1 MALAVGDLTESSRP
15 SETGTPSRVLA
26 TAPRALG
33 GVGAT
38 GEGTNNFL
46 VVRDLSK
53 DFGALRAVSQ
63 VSFEI
68 HKGQIFSL
76 IGPNGA
82 GKTTTF
88 NLITGVLPATVGTAT
103 FCGQKILGLPAHKVT
118 ELGIARTYQLIR
130 IFKSMSVLENVQVGT
145 HCRTKNG
152 VWDAIV
158 RGPKARREEKWS
170 RERAR
175 ELLRFAGIEEH
186 RNKLA
191 GTLTFGHQRRLE
203 VARALAA
210 EPKLLLLDEPTAGMN
225 PSEKEAMISLI
236 YTIRGQGVTVMLVE
250 HDMNVV
256 MGVSDWITVLDHGV
270 KIAEGTPAEIQ
281 CNETVIEAYLG
292 RWRHELAHS

>member
-1 MALAVGDLTESSRP
+1 MALAVGDLSESNRP
-15 SETGTPSRVLA
+15 SETGNE
-26 TAPRALG
+26 
-33 GVGAT
+33 T
-38 GEGTNNFL
+38 GNFL
-46 VVRDLSK
+46 EVRDLSK
-53 DFGALRAVSQ
+53 DFGALRAVNQ

-68 HKGQIFSL
+68 HQGQIFSL

-88 NLITGVLPATVGTAT
+88 NLITGVLPATAGAVT
-103 FCGQKILGLPAHKVT
+103 FSGQKLLGLPAHKVT

-130 IFKSMSVLENVQVGT
+130 VFKNMSVLENVQVGT
-145 HCRTKNG
+145 HCRAKNG

-158 RGPKARREEKWS
+158 RGPRARREEQWS

-175 ELLRFAGIEEH
+175 ELLRFVGIEEH

-225 PSEKEAMISLI
+225 PSEKDAMISLI

-270 KIAEGTPAEIQ
+270 NIAEGTPAETQ
-281 CNETVIEAYLG
+281 CNEKVIEAYLG
-292 RWRHELAHS
+292 RWRHELAQS

>member
-1 MALAVGDLTESSRP
+1 MALAAGDLIESNCP
-15 SETGTPSRVLA
+15 SKTGN
-26 TAPRALG
+26 
-33 GVGAT
+33 
-38 GEGTNNFL
+38 ETNNFL

-53 DFGALRAVSQ
+53 DFGALRAVNQ

-68 HKGQIFSL
+68 HQGQIFSL

-88 NLITGVLPATVGTAT
+88 NLITGVLPAAAGEVT
-103 FCGQKILGLPAHKVT
+103 FCGQEILGLPAHKVT

-130 IFKSMSVLENVQVGT
+130 VFKNMSVLENVQVGT
-145 HCRTKNG
+145 YCRTRNG
-152 VWDAIV
+152 VWDAIL
-158 RGPKARREEKWS
+158 RGPGARREEKWS
-170 RERAR
+170 RERTL
-175 ELLRFAGIEEH
+175 ELLRFVGIDEH

-203 VARALAA
+203 IARALAS

-225 PSEKEAMISLI
+225 PSEKDAMISLI

-256 MGVSDWITVLDHGV
+256 MGISDWITVLDHGAT
-270 KIAEGTPAEIQ
+270 IAEGTPAEIQ
-281 CNETVIEAYLG
+281 RNEKVIEAYLG
-292 RWRHELAHS
+292 RWAHELAAS